1 MIIKQENEMKA
12 EDIYRQWLDDPN
24 IDEDTR
30 AELVSISGNAAEI
43 EDRFYQD
50 LEFGTAGLRG
60 VIGAGT
66 NRMNRYT
73 VARATRGLANYI
85 NAQKGGAER
94 GVAIAYDSRHMSPEF
109 ADIAASVLNAA
120 GIKAYVFESL
130 RPTPELSFA
139 VRELNCISGIN
150 ITASHNPSEYNGYK
164 VYWED
169 GAQVTP
175 PHDTGIMDCVAAVT
189 SLTDIPV
196 MPREE
201 AEGRGLYVQLGKEMD
216 DRYVDTILTLVREE
230 EAIEEVADDMKIV
243 YTPLHGT
250 GIVIIPGAL
259 EKAGFR
265 NIYIVKEQQV
275 PDGDFPTVEYPNPE
289 MPEAFELA
297 NALAR
302 EVGADIALATDPDA
316 DRIGVY
322 VKDKDGEYHSL
333 DGNMI
338 GSILCAYE
346 LSVCAA
352 RGGIPEDGYIIRS
365 IVSSRMI
372 ETIAEDYG
380 VKCLSV
386 LTGFKNIGRAI
397 LEAEHKGEGTF
408 LFGYEESYGYL
419 EGDYVRDKDACG
431 TALALCDMCAYY
443 KSFGLTLWEAVQALY
458 EKYGVFKE
466 RTISITKKG
475 ITGMQEIRADMEN
488 LRNNPPK
495 QIGGY
500 NVVSYLDY
508 NEPETTGLPK
518 SNVLMFDLK
527 NGWVAVR
534 PSGTEPKIKYYIGVK
549 AETEEAAITMI
560 DDIVS
565 GLGSSAN

>member
-1 MIIKQENEMKA
+1 MKA
-12 EDIYRQWLDDPN
+12 EDVYRQWLTNPD

-30 AELVSISGNAAEI
+30 KELEGIEGNQAEI

-73 VARATRGLANYI
+73 VARATKGLADYI
-85 NAQKGGAER
+85 NSQEGGAER

-109 ADIAASVLNAA
+109 ADIAAAVLNAQ

-139 VRELNCISGIN
+139 VRQLHAIAGIN
-150 ITASHNPSEYNGYK
+150 VTASHNPAEYNGYK

-189 SLTDIPV
+189 SLTGIPE
-196 MPREE
+196 MPRNE
-201 AEGRGLYVQLGKEMD
+201 AEEKGLYVSMGKEMD
-216 DRYVDTILTLVREE
+216 DKYVDTILELVKEE
-230 EAIEEVADDMKIV
+230 DAIAEVADDLKIV

-259 EKAGFR
+259 ERAGFKQV
-265 NIYIVKEQQV
+265 YIVKEQQV
-275 PDGDFPTVEYPNPE
+275 PDGDFPTVSYPNPE

-297 NALAR
+297 EALAR

-322 VKDKDGEYHSL
+322 VKDKEGNYHSL

-338 GSILCAYE
+338 GSVLCAFE

-352 RGGIPEDGYIIRS
+352 RGGIPEDGYVIRS

-372 ETIAEDYG
+372 EAIAEDYG
-380 VKCLSV
+380 VECLSV
-386 LTGFKNIGRAI
+386 LTGFKNIGKAI
-397 LEAEHKGEGTF
+397 LEAEEKGKGTF

-431 TALALCDMCAYY
+431 TALALCDMCAFY
-443 KSFGLTLWEAVQALY
+443 KSFGMTPWEAVTALY
-458 EKYGVFKE
+458 EKYGYYRE
-466 RTISITKKG
+466 HTISITKKG
-475 ITGMQEIRADMEN
+475 KSGMEEIKADMEA
-488 LRNNPPK
+488 LRNTPPADF
-495 QIGGY
+495 GGFR
-500 NVVSYLDY
+500 VISVTDY
-508 NEPETTGLPK
+508 NDPESTGLPK
-518 SNVLMFDLK
+518 SNVLIFDLE

-549 AETEEAAITMI
+549 ADTEADAVEMVDKIKAAI
-560 DDIVS
+560 
-565 GLGSSAN
+565 A

>member
-1 MIIKQENEMKA
+1 MNAEDVYKQWLADPGIDAETKA
-12 EDIYRQWLDDPN
+12 ELEAIAGD
-24 IDEDTR
+24 
-30 AELVSISGNAAEI
+30 AAEI

-73 VARATRGLANYI
+73 VSRATKGLADYI
-85 NAQKGGAER
+85 LRQEGGAER

-109 ADIAASVLNAA
+109 ADIAAGVLNAQ
-120 GIKAYVFESL
+120 GIRAYVFEAL

-139 VRELNCISGIN
+139 VRELHTIAGIN
-150 ITASHNPSEYNGYK
+150 VTASHNPAEYNGYK

-175 PHDTGIMDCVAAVT
+175 PHDTGIMDCVAAVE
-189 SLTDIPV
+189 SLTGIPE
-196 MPREE
+196 MPKEE
-201 AEGRGLYVQLGKEMD
+201 AMEKGLYIPMGKDMD
-216 DRYVDTILTLVREE
+216 DRYVERILEIVQEE
-230 EAIEEVADDMKIV
+230 DAIAEVADDLKIV

-259 EKAGFR
+259 EDAGFK
-265 NIYIVKEQQV
+265 NVYIVKEQQV
-275 PDGDFPTVEYPNPE
+275 PDGDFPTVDYPNPE

-297 NALAR
+297 EALAR

-322 VKDKDGEYHSL
+322 VRDKEGNYHSL
-333 DGNMI
+333 DGNII
-338 GSILCAYE
+338 GSVLCAFE
-346 LSVCAA
+346 LSTCAA
-352 RGGIPEDGYIIRS
+352 RGGIPEDGYVIRS

-372 ETIAEDYG
+372 EAIAEDYG
-380 VKCLSV
+380 VECLSV
-386 LTGFKNIGRAI
+386 LTGFKNIGKAI
-397 LEAEHKGEGTF
+397 LEREEKGRGTF

-443 KSFGLTLWEAVQALY
+443 KSFGMTPWEAVEALY
-458 EKYGVFKE
+458 EKYGYYRE
-466 RTISITKKG
+466 LTISITKKG
-475 ITGMQEIRADMEN
+475 KSGMEEIRADMEA
-488 LRNNPPK
+488 LRNDPPAWF
-495 QIGGY
+495 GGFS
-500 NVVSYLDY
+500 VVKVTDY
-508 NEPETTGLPK
+508 NDPAQTGMPK
-518 SNVLMFDLK
+518 SNVLIFDLE

-549 AETEEAAITMI
+549 ADSEEAAQDMI
-560 DDIVS
+560 EKI
-565 GLGSSAN
+565 GAEIQK